1 MCDRCDPFFL
11 PVPVGSATAYR
22 ALVARLAPVLGEET
36 LELVE
41 ASCPWA
47 ELQAGAPPRAAR
59 HLFACTACAQL
70 FILERGSCSALG
82 DQWRPLHGN

>member
-22 ALVARLAPVLGEET
+22 AIVARLAPVLAEET

-41 ASCPWA
+41 ASSPWA
-47 ELQAGAPPRAAR
+47 GLLGATPPPAAR
-59 HLFACTACAQL
+59 HVFSCTACGQL
-70 FILERGSCSALG
+70 FILERGGCSVLG

>member
-1 MCDRCDPFFL
+1 MCDLCDPFFL

-22 ALVARLAPVLGEET
+22 ALVERLTPVLAART

-41 ASCPWA
+41 GSCPWPA
-47 ELQAGAPPRAAR
+47 LQAASPPRRAR
-59 HLFACTACAQL
+59 HLFSCAACAQL
-70 FILERGSCSALG
+70 FVLERGSCSALG

>member
-11 PVPVGSATAYR
+11 SVPVGSASAYR
-22 ALVARLAPVLGEET
+22 ALVDRLTPVLAEDT

-47 ELQAGAPPRAAR
+47 GMQAGPLPRAAR
-59 HLFACTACAQL
+59 HVFCCTACAQL
-70 FILERGSCSALG
+70 FILERGGCSALG